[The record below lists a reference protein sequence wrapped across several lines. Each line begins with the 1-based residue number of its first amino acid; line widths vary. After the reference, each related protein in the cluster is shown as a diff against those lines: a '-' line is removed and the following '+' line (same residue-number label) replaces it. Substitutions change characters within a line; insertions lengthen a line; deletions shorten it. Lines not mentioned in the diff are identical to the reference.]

1 MNNIKAS
8 LNLYLNSWKRSFDF
22 NSKEIAGEYKNFIN
36 ISLIILLISLISF
49 CTTYEEQA
57 FILDSEFTT
66 TKIPFGIALFWCY
79 MSFAFIPFS
88 GLVARRLHTLNI
100 DISLKNILKI
110 FNLKLFR
117 TLICMYFI
125 PLAIISIINN
135 DFTLLRFI
143 IILSHPIFPYYLISI
158 HPMYI
163 AFILLF
169 LFCYHLFNTEK
180 LKTYF
185 EKNKHFHRLKKF
197 LGILLLISV
206 ISIFVGAFYTLN
218 ILKPIGVIGIIIPL
232 LFFFITHL
240 IHIIFI
246 SIIFIWLFSTDKL
259 IITALLIL
267 FLELV
272 FLFFYKKIKTYIS
285 IYLPMIFV
293 CIILPLNIVSLDFGS
308 FGMVKNILTNANFV
322 EQKVD
327 SIGDKNINALSIP
340 LLQTISK
347 EAPNEN
353 TIISTHNL
361 YQALSLIANGA
372 TGDTLTRLKQLL
384 GSQTLDKINAKSKE
398 ILKNHSTA
406 LKFKNNLKI
415 MNKKHLSPNFKDAL
429 KEYDIKTSFSLDKCT
444 LELSSTL
451 SFASVWKHKF
461 GEHLTTHPFY
471 TPTGKV
477 NAEMMTDK
485 REVYIAQGPNF
496 RVLALPYKS
505 GDNFYIILPSSKDAP
520 TRSNSLIYNS
530 FAEEVDEIQ
539 NQTISLDEI
548 IEKLTPET
556 FSSLKFEKHEI
567 SLMIPV
573 FKLSK
578 DIDLIKTL
586 TSLGLEN
593 LFKQG
598 QSELNNI
605 LSNSATT
612 NVCTKENIHITS
624 AKQKNKIIVNEKG
637 TVAIS
642 FQSFISHYATGASMG
657 IVDPFIVDR
666 PFIFMINNGAFIGII
681 NDPTKKGDSF

>member
-22 NSKEIAGEYKNFIN
+22 NSKEIAEEYKNFIN

-57 FILDSEFTT
+57 FILDGEFTT

-79 MSFAFIPFS
+79 MSFAFIPLS

-143 IILSHPIFPYYLISI
+143 IQPLFPYYLISI

-163 AFILLF
+163 AFVFLF
-169 LFCYHLFNTEK
+169 SFCYHLFNTEK
-180 LKTYF
+180 LKTYL
-185 EKNKHFHRLKKF
+185 EKNKRSPRLKKF
-197 LGILLLISV
+197 LVILFLISV
-206 ISIFVGAFYTLN
+206 ISIFVGAFYILN
-218 ILKPIGVIGIIIPL
+218 ILKLIGVIGIIIPL
-232 LFFFITHL
+232 LLFFITHL
-240 IHIIFI
+240 IHILFISTIFI
-246 SIIFIWLFSTDKL
+246 CLFSTDKL

-293 CIILPLNIVSLDFGS
+293 CIILPLNVVSPDFGS

-327 SIGDKNINALSIP
+327 SIGDKNINTLSIP

-361 YQALSLIANGA
+361 YQALSLMANGA

-384 GSQTLDKINAKSKE
+384 GSQNLDEINAKSKE

-415 MNKKHLSPNFKDAL
+415 LNKKHLSPNFKDTL

-477 NAEMMTDK
+477 DAEMMTDK

-505 GDNFYIILPSSKDAP
+505 GDNFYIILPSSKDTP
-520 TRSNSLIYNS
+520 IRSNSLINDS
-530 FAEEVDEIQ
+530 FAEEVDESQ

-573 FKLSK
+573 FELSK
-578 DIDLIKTL
+578 DINLRKIL

-593 LFKQG
+593 LFKPG

-624 AKQKNKIIVNEKG
+624 SKQKNKLIVNEKG
-637 TVAIS
+637 TVAVS
-642 FQSFISHYATGASMG
+642 LQSFVLDFSTGVFMG
-657 IVDPFIVDR
+657 RIADPFIVDR